1 MAVTSTLTVY
11 DGRTALAHIDVHY
24 VDKGKAEYRA
34 RLVSGKKLG
43 TFPTQKAAL
52 DAIEQALKHARADAG

>member
-1 MAVTSTLTVY
+1 MVAASTLTVY

-43 TFPTQKAAL
+43 KFPTQKAARA
-52 DAIEQALKHARADAG
+52 AIEANLPKAGGNGG